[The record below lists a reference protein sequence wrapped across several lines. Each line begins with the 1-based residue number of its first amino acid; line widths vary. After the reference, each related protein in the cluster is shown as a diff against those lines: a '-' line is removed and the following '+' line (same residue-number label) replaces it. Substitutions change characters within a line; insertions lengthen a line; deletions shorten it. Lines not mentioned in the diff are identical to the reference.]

1 MDNDLILAP
10 SCNGAPS
17 TWTWDGNCRW
27 DAPEYMTTKRPLL
40 PAMSQ
45 FNNALLTVFFRDTL
59 QVKDVDWLDLI
70 CELGARKRTDRPDL
84 TVIQDIYLRL
94 QRMSADLSS
103 EDLQAFQ

>member
-1 MDNDLILAP
+1 
-10 SCNGAPS
+10 
-17 TWTWDGNCRW
+17 
-27 DAPEYMTTKRPLL
+27 
-40 PAMSQ
+40 MSQ

-103 EDLQAFQ
+103 EDLQAVQ